1 MNITFAP
8 EGILQIDDAR
18 LAFRNFSGT
27 RGKYC
32 KEGEGDF
39 AVVIP
44 DEKTAEE
51 LIHRGWNV
59 VTRPPREEGEEPFR
73 FLKVKFKLDSDNLR
87 IYLDSNGRSNLLS
100 RECYGM
106 LDNIDIIK
114 ADLDVR
120 PFRWEKNGAAGISA
134 WLNVI
139 RITQRVD
146 RFADRDVL

>member
-18 LAFRNFSGT
+18 LVFRNFSGT

-51 LIHRGWNV
+51 LNH
-59 VTRPPREEGEEPFR
+59 
-73 FLKVKFKLDSDNLR
+73 
-87 IYLDSNGRSNLLS
+87 
-100 RECYGM
+100 
-106 LDNIDIIK
+106 
-114 ADLDVR
+114 
-120 PFRWEKNGAAGISA
+120 
-134 WLNVI
+134 
-139 RITQRVD
+139 
-146 RFADRDVL
+146 